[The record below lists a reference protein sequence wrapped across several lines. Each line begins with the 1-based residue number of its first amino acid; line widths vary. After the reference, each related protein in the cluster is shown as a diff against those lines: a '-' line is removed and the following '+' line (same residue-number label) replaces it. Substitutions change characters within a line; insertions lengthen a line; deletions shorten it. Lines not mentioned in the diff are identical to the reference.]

1 MLVDFDKRIERK
13 HRCWYDSSKSRVR
26 GESQWEKIRWDDV
39 NALAKLALQRADLY
53 DDGARWAGRLAE
65 LNGQRLESGEITG
78 STVVEV
84 FRKMESDYLE
94 QRDSARASARL
105 MWSS

>member
-1 MLVDFDKRIERK
+1 MEEITWDD
-13 HRCWYDSSKSRVR
+13 
-26 GESQWEKIRWDDV
+26 DDV
-39 NALAKLALQRADLY
+39 NAQSKFDFQRADLH
-53 DDGARWAGRLAE
+53 DDGARWAGRLAD
-65 LNGQRLESGEITG
+65 LNSRRLESGEITS

-94 QRDSARASARL
+94 QRDAARACARL

>member
-1 MLVDFDKRIERK
+1 
-13 HRCWYDSSKSRVR
+13 
-26 GESQWEKIRWDDV
+26 V
-39 NALAKLALQRADLY
+39 NALPKLALERAELY
-53 DDGARWAGRLAE
+53 DDGARWAGRLAD
-65 LNGQRLESGEITG
+65 LNGRRLEAGEITS

-94 QRDSARASARL
+94 QRDAARASARL